1 MAKPRTTQA
10 VATGGSAGSRP
21 SPEARRI
28 LGYQRMSALSGLV
41 FAVLFGAALVL
52 LHEAP
57 GLGVPDD
64 VYAAFYRDGGGGVLV
79 TVGLYVVPFAGIAFL
94 WQLAA
99 TRALLNASAAARGTG
114 AHGSRAATEIPRLL
128 QLASGVLFIAM
139 LFAGSSAVGAV
150 ALLGSFSVDPLPSP
164 EVARALSATGYGL
177 VFVFGVRTAGMYM
190 ITTTT
195 LAGSVGLVPRWLA
208 LTGYAAA
215 AFLLV
220 STTFHPAILLVFP
233 LWTVLVSVVL
243 LVRAGPP
250 PRSAPRR
257 TSAAPP
263 QPHVDGSELP

>member
-1 MAKPRTTQA
+1 MAKPRAAQA

-28 LGYQRMSALSGLV
+28 NGYRRMSGLAGLV

-57 GLGVPDD
+57 GLGVPDGE
-64 VYAAFYRDGGGGVLV
+64 YTAFYRDGGGGLLV

-99 TRALLNASAAARGTG
+99 TRALLNVSAAAGGAG

-128 QLASGVLFIAM
+128 QLASGVLFVAM

-164 EVARALSATGYGL
+164 EVARALAATGYGL
-177 VFVFGVRTAGMYM
+177 VFVFGVRAAGMYM

-195 LAGSVGLVPRWLA
+195 LARAVGLLPRWVAVL
-208 LTGYAAA
+208 GYLAA

-220 STTFHPAILLVFP
+220 STTLHPAILLVFP

-243 LVRAGPP
+243 LVRGGPP
-250 PRSAPRR
+250 PRRRSAP
-257 TSAAPP
+257 PL
-263 QPHVDGSELP
+263 QPHVDGSELS